1 MPLAR
6 LWISRAAARSIGSA
20 NCRHCFV
27 AHSAAKSA
35 PLSLAGGGTLVGTV
49 QVPGDKSI
57 SHRALLFGAIAEGE
71 TRIEGLLPAEDP
83 LSTAA
88 CLRAMG
94 VEVSPIQAGQPVT
107 VQGAG
112 LDGFQEPGDVLDCG
126 NSGTTM
132 RLMLGLLA
140 GRVGRHFVLTG
151 DGSLRGRP
159 MRRVGA
165 PLAQMGAQIGGRG
178 DGNFAPLAVQGQ
190 PLRGTTIHTP
200 VASAQVKSAILLA
213 ALTAEGPTTV
223 IEPAQSR
230 DHSERM
236 LRSFGAELSVGGAG
250 NTVVTLTPGQTLK
263 GQAVVVPGDIS
274 SAAFWLVAG
283 AITPG
288 AEITVQN
295 VGLNP
300 SRTGILEVLDQMG
313 AQISVLNRREVAG
326 EPVGDLRVCHGPL
339 QAFDIGGELIP
350 RLVDEIPVLA
360 VAACCAE
367 GISRI
372 RDAEELRVKETDR
385 LAVMARQLGAMGG
398 RIEEFADG
406 MTINGCTE
414 LHGAEVDSETDHRV
428 AMSLAVAAGIARGDT
443 LLHRPEAAAVSYP
456 GFWDDLARLKQQ
468 AG

>member
-1 MPLAR
+1 MAETTTASSPLQLR
-6 LWISRAAARSIGSA
+6 
-20 NCRHCFV
+20 
-27 AHSAAKSA
+27 
-35 PLSLAGGGTLVGTV
+35 GGGSLRGSV

-57 SHRALLFGAIAEGE
+57 SHRALLFGAIAEGT

-94 VEVSPIQAGQPVT
+94 VTVSEIRAGEPVT
-107 VQGAG
+107 VQGVG
-112 LDGFQEPGDVLDCG
+112 LDGLQEPANVLDCG

-140 GRVGRHFVLTG
+140 GRAGRHFVLTG

-165 PLAQMGAQIGGRG
+165 PLAAMGAVIHGRK
-178 DGNFAPLAVQGQ
+178 DGNFAPLAVLGQ
-190 PLRGTTIHTP
+190 PLQGTTIETP

-213 ALTAEGPTTV
+213 ALTAEGPTSV

-236 LRSFGAELSVGGAG
+236 LRAFGADLTVGGAG
-250 NTVVTLTPGQTLK
+250 NTVVTLTPGQTLR
-263 GQAVVVPGDIS
+263 GQSVVVPGDIS

-288 AEITVQN
+288 AALTVEN

-300 SRTGILEVLDQMG
+300 SRTGILEVLEQMG
-313 AQISVLNRREVAG
+313 ANITVINARDVAG
-326 EPVGDLRVCHGPL
+326 EPVGDLQVSHGPL
-339 QAFDIGGELIP
+339 RAFEIGGDLIP

-367 GISRI
+367 GTSRI

-385 LAVMARQLGAMGG
+385 LAVMARQLGAMGA
-398 RIEEFADG
+398 RIEEFEDG
-406 MTINGCTE
+406 ITITGITE
-414 LHGAEVDSETDHRV
+414 LRGATVDSETDHRV
-428 AMSLAVAAGIARGDT
+428 AMSLAVAAGIAAGASQ
-443 LLHRPEAAAVSYP
+443 LHRPEAAAVSYP
-456 GFWDDLARLKQQ
+456 GFWDDLARLHQP
-468 AG
+468 AP

>member
-1 MPLAR
+1 MAELN
-6 LWISRAAARSIGSA
+6 AADASG
-20 NCRHCFV
+20 V
-27 AHSAAKSA
+27 QV
-35 PLSLAGGGTLVGTV
+35 LQGGGSLGGRV

-57 SHRALLFGAIAEGE
+57 SHRSLLFGAIAEGV

-94 VEVSPIQAGQPVT
+94 VAVSPIGAGEPVT
-107 VQGAG
+107 VQGVG
-112 LDGFQEPGDVLDCG
+112 LDGLAEPADVLDCG

-140 GRVGRHFVLTG
+140 GRVGRHFVLSG

-165 PLAQMGAQIGGRG
+165 PLAQMGALIHGRK
-178 DGNFAPLAVQGQ
+178 DGNFAPLAVLGQ
-190 PLRGTTIHTP
+190 PLQGTTIHTP
-200 VASAQVKSAILLA
+200 VASAQVKSALLLA
-213 ALTAEGPTTV
+213 ALTAQGPTTV
-223 IEPAQSR
+223 IEPVQSR

-236 LRSFGAELSVGGAG
+236 LRAFGADLVVGGAG
-250 NTVVTLTPGQTLK
+250 DTEVTVRPGNSLRAQH
-263 GQAVVVPGDIS
+263 VIVPGDIS

-288 AEITVQN
+288 ASLIVEN

-300 SRTGILEVLDQMG
+300 SRTGILEVLEQMG
-313 AQISVLNRREVAG
+313 ARIAVLNQRDVAG
-326 EPVGDLRVCHGPL
+326 EPVGDLQVTHGPL
-339 QAFDIGGELIP
+339 QAFAIGAEIMP

-372 RDAEELRVKETDR
+372 TGAEELRVKETDR
-385 LAVMARQLGAMGG
+385 LAVMARQLGAMGA
-398 RIEEFADG
+398 RIDEAEDG
-406 MTINGCTE
+406 MTISGPTP
-414 LHGAEVDSETDHRV
+414 LQGATVDSETDHRV
-428 AMSLAVAAGIARGDT
+428 AMSLAVAALVARGST
-443 LLHRPEAAAVSYP
+443 TIQRPEAAAVSYP
-456 GFWDDLARLKQQ
+456 EFWHDLERLR
-468 AG
+468 G